1 MGRSRILRR
10 FEEADDS
17 PEDNAA
23 VVVVIGVGALV
34 VVVAGVVVGVATLG
48 TLEVKIKVDPYIDW
62 LSPLTASINCKVG
75 FDN

>member
-23 VVVVIGVGALV
+23 VVVIGVGALV

-48 TLEVKIKVDPYIDW
+48 TLDVKIGVEPYIDW
-62 LSPLTASINCKVG
+62 LYPLTASINCKVG